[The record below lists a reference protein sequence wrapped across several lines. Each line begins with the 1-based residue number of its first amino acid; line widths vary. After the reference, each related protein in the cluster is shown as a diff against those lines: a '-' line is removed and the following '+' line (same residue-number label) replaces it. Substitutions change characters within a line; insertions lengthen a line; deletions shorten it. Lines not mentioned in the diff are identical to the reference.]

1 MIIEVD
7 LTGDAPHIA
16 LTDPE
21 DCGRFHVTATGGDA
35 EALDAALASSKVG
48 RIAESGDALIETKA
62 VVELAQGRVGAD
74 WTEKFDGML
83 AYAKSKGWMDE
94 TGSAIQAHVEW
105 LP

>member
-16 LTDPE
+16 LADPD
-21 DCGRFHVTATGGDA
+21 DCGRFHVTAAGGDA
-35 EALDAALASSKVG
+35 AALDVALMKARVG
-48 RIAESGDALIETKA
+48 RVVASGDALIETSA

-74 WTEKFDGML
+74 WSEKFDGML
-83 AYAKSKGWMDE
+83 AYAKSKGWPDE